1 MLDDGVISAVAQASG
16 VLFAKGDE
24 RILVPWHF
32 VEYVRLSKVEPK
44 DLKLK
49 DIPSTK
55 PPLVYGKSVAAE
67 QLELP
72 FSTRAGR
79 A

>member
-1 MLDDGVISAVAQASG
+1 MLDDGVLSAVAQPTG

-44 DLKLK
+44 QFQLK
-49 DIPSTK
+49 DL
-55 PPLVYGKSVAAE
+55 PPLKSPLAYGESAAAE

-72 FSTRAGR
+72 FARRAGR